1 MNSEFVNSLTDEE
14 FGKCLRKG
22 IKTFQKN
29 LDKEEDFFQR
39 QFDMIVKGIDILV
52 ALGANPNEN

>member
-14 FGKCLRKG
+14 FGKYLRKG